1 MPMSPYQKYKNQIQS
16 LNKDIEKITDDLID
30 EAKKCGKKPT
40 EQFLALRRRLDSKRR
55 LRNEIENA
63 YYLLGRKLINEM
75 KGKLL

>member
-16 LNKDIEKITDDLID
+16 LTKDIEKITDELID
-30 EAKKCGKKPT
+30 EAKKCKGKPT
-40 EQFLALRRRLDSKRR
+40 EKFLALRRRLNSKRR

-63 YYLLGRKLINEM
+63 YYLLGRKLIDEM